1 MKCLYCDKKG
11 EWYNPYEH
19 VYYCKEHAK
28 KKMSDYTVEL
38 KQYESNTLKDWF
50 IKVIEDDPNLI
61 NVTLDT
67 KTGEVSHADNN
78 WK

>member
-1 MKCLYCDKKG
+1 
-11 EWYNPYEH
+11 
-19 VYYCKEHAK
+19 
-28 KKMSDYTVEL
+28 MSDYSVEL

-78 WK
+78 W